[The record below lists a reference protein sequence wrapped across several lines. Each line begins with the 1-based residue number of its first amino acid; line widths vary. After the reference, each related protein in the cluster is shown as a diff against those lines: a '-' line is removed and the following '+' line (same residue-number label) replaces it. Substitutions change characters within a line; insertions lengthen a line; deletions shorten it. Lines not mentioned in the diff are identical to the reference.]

1 MAKSNKADM
10 SCARVKQYTASDVS
24 KAERHNERKNE
35 TYENINM
42 IEERIPYN
50 VHFKKPFAPTYMEQ
64 LKQMEADGMVS
75 LRGLRKDATL
85 FNEIAIKCKDGFDNK
100 WNNKYVEVT
109 EQVGRLGCFG
119 FMIINILGTGFGWWS
134 DEAFALYLIVDTIL
148 VMLYCAI
155 WIICFKKNSVFR
167 ALALSIIPSMLFL
180 FSGIMSRSVL
190 LIIASVLFAPSHIVI
205 SYKNVK

>member
-1 MAKSNKADM
+1 M
-10 SCARVKQYTASDVS
+10 S
-24 KAERHNERKNE
+24 KAERYNERKNE
-35 TYENINM
+35 TYENINV

-75 LRGLRKDATL
+75 LRRLRKDATL

-119 FMIINILGTGFGWWS
+119 FMIINIPGTWFGWWS

>member
-1 MAKSNKADM
+1 MCKGK
-10 SCARVKQYTASDVS
+10 KYTVSDVS

-35 TYENINM
+35 TYENINV

-119 FMIINILGTGFGWWS
+119 FMIINIPGTWFGWWS